1 MRTLRFNSYSLS
13 STRRLCWLRRCVA
26 SRRIVSVTK
35 RIVMCVTKQLKF
47 TFNSFVLGPPA
58 TAATQIRAQTPS
70 PRKIFHNSRAFIV
83 DKSLPKCYNNTR
95 KRGGHQQPPQI
106 KKLLKKLLTN
116 TNNVL

>member
-1 MRTLRFNSYSLS
+1 M
-13 STRRLCWLRRCVA
+13 
-26 SRRIVSVTK
+26 TK
-35 RIVMCVTKQLKF
+35 RTVMCVTKQLRF

-95 KRGGHQQPPQI
+95 KRERESEPPQRRVI
-106 KKLLKKLLTN
+106 Q
-116 TNNVL
+116 

>member
-13 STRRLCWLRRCVA
+13 STQRLCWLRRCVA
-26 SRRIVSVTK
+26 SRRTVSVTK

-70 PRKIFHNSRAFIV
+70 PRKNFHNSRAFIV
-83 DKSLPKCYNNTR
+83 DKSLPKWYNNTR
-95 KRGGHQQPPQI
+95 KRERKSEPPQI